1 MVTMLC
7 CGVIVLWCDW
17 SGLQGWGCGDHAV
30 LWGYCAVV
38 CLEWSAG
45 VRLW

>member
-1 MVTMLC
+1 MSGVVCRGEVVVTMLC

-17 SGLQGWGCGDHAV
+17 SGLKGWGCGYHAV

-38 CLEWSAG
+38 
-45 VRLW
+45 